1 MLPEARALQA
11 IAMITSLLSPTKP
24 TRIML
29 IHQILKDDNIVVVE
43 PTSRLMEEDFQQLTQ
58 DVDQHLL
65 GTESIEGLLVH
76 MKLFPGWENFKG
88 LIGHFRFV
96 HDHHRKIKKVA
107 LVSDSTIAVLI
118 PKLAEHFVSAEL
130 KHFEFSE
137 RETAMEWLRMGS

>member
-1 MLPEARALQA
+1 MLPEAKVLQP
-11 IAMITSLLSPTKP
+11 IEIDHTRLSPTKP
-24 TRIML
+24 TWIIM
-29 IHQILKDDNIVVVE
+29 IHQIFKDDNIVVVE
-43 PTSRLMEEDFQQLTQ
+43 TTGRLTEEDFQQLTQ

-76 MKLFPGWENFKG
+76 MKLFPGWENLKG

-137 RETAMEWLRMGS
+137 RETAMKWLRMGS

>member
-1 MLPEARALQA
+1 MLPEARVLQA
-11 IAMITSLLSPTKP
+11 IAMIISLLSPTKP

-29 IHQILKDDNIVVVE
+29 IHQIFKDDNIVVFE
-43 PTSRLMEEDFQQLTQ
+43 PTSRLTEEDFQQLTQ

-76 MKLFPGWENFKG
+76 MKLFPGWENLKG

-96 HDHHRKIKKVA
+96 HGHHRKIKKVA